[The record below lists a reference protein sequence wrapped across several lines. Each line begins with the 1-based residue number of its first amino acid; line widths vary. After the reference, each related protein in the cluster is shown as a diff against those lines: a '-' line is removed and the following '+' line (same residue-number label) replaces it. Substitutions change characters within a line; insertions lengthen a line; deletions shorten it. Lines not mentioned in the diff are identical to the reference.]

1 MKYSIFSVSKYLGC
15 KSSAILADDFCKGWR
30 FRKVERRD
38 SDSHRNDYVFSR
50 RGLSFSSDGDDVV
63 VAIFLSF
70 KACPPFDSGFDD
82 LPFSFGR
89 LEVRGRFGEP
99 SKSRDGFFDPILGDY
114 GAWDRFNLSTHVL
127 HVQYSSERDGIELI
141 TLMRPDVAS

>member
-15 KSSAILADDFCKGWR
+15 KSSAILADDFCKDWR

-50 RGLSFSSDGDDVV
+50 RGLSFASDGDDVV

-70 KACPPFDSGFDD
+70 KASPPFDSGFDD

-89 LEVRGRFGEP
+89 LEVRNRFGEP
-99 SKSRDGFFDPILGDY
+99 SGSREKFHDPILGEYD
-114 GAWDRFNLSTHVL
+114 GWDCFNFPTHVL

-141 TLMRPDVAS
+141 TLMTPDVAS